1 MLPKPCW
8 PDISTGRQL
17 GNNLAQRR
25 LVGRATMTDQNT
37 IVHAPAGTIEGK
49 VKNETLLFA
58 GIPYA
63 QAPLERLRFKA
74 PKPLPPFT
82 ETFQALKFSPAAPQ
96 IPSGGMTDSA
106 PVRWSEDCLYL
117 NISAPIAVT
126 DPRDLGGR
134 PVIVWIHGGGYTSG
148 QGAIPWYNGT
158 RFAKNNDILVVSI
171 NYRLGALGF
180 ADLTHLGEEFAT
192 SNINGTLD
200 QIAAL
205 TWVKQNISAFGGD
218 PERITIAGES
228 AGGFSVAT
236 LMACPEAAGLF
247 RQAIPQSGACH
258 HTLPQ
263 DAART
268 ATDYFLKEL
277 GHATPM
283 ALEAASVEDILA
295 AQNATLTH
303 FARGAGKINALG
315 TFVSPFYPVHG
326 NTTLPKSPLEALEAG
341 ASAEVAVLTG
351 SNADETTLWSSG
363 DEDLA
368 KLERTV
374 AGYQAESA
382 LAVYRK
388 TRPDADVRDLLV
400 ALTSD
405 HMFRIPA
412 IRMAEVRQSAAPT
425 FLYEFAWRSR
435 AFNGALGAT
444 HSLEIPFA
452 FDNLDQAGV
461 DLFLGPGPVPQGL
474 ADTMHKAWSDFIKTG
489 NPGWPRYDLSSRSTM
504 IFDDTCELAN
514 NPKAEEREA
523 WDGIR

>member
-1 MLPKPCW
+1 
-8 PDISTGRQL
+8 
-17 GNNLAQRR
+17 
-25 LVGRATMTDQNT
+25 MTDQDT
-37 IVHAPAGTIEGK
+37 IVHAPAGTIQGK
-49 VKNETLLFA
+49 VKNDTLLFA

-63 QAPLERLRFKA
+63 QAPLEGRRFRA
-74 PKPLPPFT
+74 PEPLAPFT
-82 ETFQALKFSPAAPQ
+82 ETFQALKFSAAAPQ

-117 NISAPIAVT
+117 NISAPTAVT
-126 DPRDLGGR
+126 QPKDPGGR
-134 PVIVWIHGGGYTSG
+134 AVMVWIHGGGYTSG

-158 RFAKNNDILVVSI
+158 RFARNKDIVVVSI

-247 RQAIPQSGACH
+247 HQAIPQSGACH
-258 HTLPQ
+258 HTLSQ
-263 DAART
+263 NAART
-268 ATDYFLKEL
+268 ATDYFLQEL
-277 GHATPM
+277 GHDTAMT
-283 ALEAASVEDILA
+283 LEAVSVEDILA
-295 AQNATLTH
+295 AQNATLGH

-326 NTTLPKSPLEALEAG
+326 HATLPKPPLEALASG
-341 ASAEVAVLTG
+341 ASADVAVMTG

-363 DEDLA
+363 DEDLD

-374 AGYQAESA
+374 AGYQAETA
-382 LAVYRK
+382 LAVYRG
-388 TRPDADVRDLLV
+388 TRPNADTRDLLV
-400 ALTSD
+400 ALTTD

-412 IRMAEVRQSAAPT
+412 IRMAEARQSAAPT
-425 FLYEFAWRSR
+425 FMYEFTWQSR
-435 AFNGALGAT
+435 AFDGALGAT

-461 DLFLGPGPVPQGL
+461 SLFLGPGPTPQAL
-474 ADTMHKAWSDFIKTG
+474 ADTMHQAWSDFIKTG
-489 NPGWPRYDLSSRSTM
+489 NPGWPRYDLVTRATM
-504 IFDDTCELAN
+504 IFDDTSELAQD
-514 NPKAEEREA
+514 PKAEERKA
-523 WDGIR
+523 WDGLR